1 MKQPKFDDRE
11 GYLIEK
17 IAQASMSY
25 TILGLVSGIFYREF
39 TKMNEFTGVTQLSVL
54 HTHLLVLGMFFFLI
68 VLLLEKAFHL
78 SKEKN
83 FKKFYI
89 LYNSGLGLTVL
100 MMIIRGSMQVLGKG
114 EHAAISGMAGLGHI
128 ILSIGLFFFFQSLL
142 SAVKKPKQSNNN

>member
-11 GYLIEK
+11 GYLIEQ

-68 VLLLEKAFHL
+68 VLLLEKVFHL
-78 SKEKN
+78 SKEKT

-142 SAVKKPKQSNNN
+142 SAVKKAEAIEQ

>member
-25 TILGLVSGIFYREF
+25 TILGLVSGIFYLEF

-68 VLLLEKAFHL
+68 VLLLEKVFHL
-78 SKEKN
+78 SKEKTL
-83 FKKFYI
+83 K
-89 LYNSGLGLTVL
+89 NSISCITV
-100 MMIIRGSMQVLGKG
+100 VLD
-114 EHAAISGMAGLGHI
+114 
-128 ILSIGLFFFFQSLL
+128 
-142 SAVKKPKQSNNN
+142 

>member
-25 TILGLVSGIFYREF
+25 TILGLVSGIFYLEF
-39 TKMNEFTGVTQLSVL
+39 PKMNEFTGVTQLSVL

-68 VLLLEKAFHL
+68 VLLLEKAFYL

-100 MMIIRGSMQVLGKG
+100 MMIIRGSMQLLGKG
-114 EHAAISGMAGLGHI
+114 EHATISGMAGLGHI

-142 SAVKKPKQSNNN
+142 SAVKKAEAIEQ

>member
-25 TILGLVSGIFYREF
+25 TILGLVSGIFYLEF
-39 TKMNEFTGVTQLSVL
+39 PKMNEFTGVTQLSVL

-68 VLLLEKAFHL
+68 VLLLEKAFYL

-114 EHAAISGMAGLGHI
+114 EHATISGMAGLGHI

-142 SAVKKPKQSNNN
+142 SAVKKAEAIEQ